1 MTLTNQRPRTLH
13 IGFILAILL
22 VFTLQI
28 TAVGKRRQESKPRR
42 GAARAEKSK
51 KVSARD
57 RRSTRRNDRLS
68 AKASR
73 RGARSRVSPQ
83 LSRRELRLQRKMNA
97 REQASS
103 LRSIE
108 RRLGRPLSKRE
119 RRAESRRNGAQRRR
133 EILAARRRAEAARR
147 AAIARQR
154 AIEKAMRDEV
164 QTFIS
169 RDDTRGEDMEVRRA
183 AVNALGYHAGTVVVM
198 DPMSGK
204 VYSIVNQEWA
214 LRRGFKPCSTI
225 KLVTGV
231 AGLGEKMISPYEPTS
246 VSDKYRLDLT
256 DALAY
261 SNNTYFQHVGGQ
273 VGFNKMMSYARE
285 MGLGEKTGVNA
296 PNEYAGRLPAE
307 KTGFALNR
315 MSSHGDDFEVTAV
328 QLGTMV
334 SAMANGGKLLVPYV
348 PRTSEAQGHTRTKV
362 RRQLDVSP
370 ENWRRMVPGMVG
382 AVNYGSGK
390 KAYDPLQ
397 TVAGKTGTCIGQG
410 AWVGLFTSYA
420 PLANPRLAV
429 VVITRGPDAR
439 SHFPAAVAGRI
450 YRDLNRR
457 FGTPIHLPVATTHP
471 AGDSKAAALNEE
483 EKDAAAEAAA
493 IEAAEVANLADEDA
507 ATAARPEIPLNQT
520 TPPRNAVKRVLMP
533 IPARPTPAQKVAPSQ
548 SSPAKTSAKPPT
560 QPDDRQW
567 RTQPTQP

>member
-1 MTLTNQRPRTLH
+1 MTFTNRPRNLRFA
-13 IGFILAILL
+13 FILSILVVLTFQLTAI
-22 VFTLQI
+22 
-28 TAVGKRRQESKPRR
+28 AKKRQPAKPKR
-42 GAARAEKSK
+42 AARAEKSK

-57 RRSTRRNDRLS
+57 RRGSRNDRLS
-68 AKASR
+68 ARNSR
-73 RGARSRVSPQ
+73 RGSKSRVTAK
-83 LSRRELRLQRKMNA
+83 LSKKELRRQRNMSA
-97 REQASS
+97 REKASS
-103 LRSIE
+103 LKALA
-108 RRLGRPLSKRE
+108 RRLGRPLTKRE
-119 RRAESRRNGAQRRR
+119 LRAEMRRNGAQRRR
-133 EILAARRRAEAARR
+133 EMLAARRRAEAARR

-164 QTFIS
+164 QSFIS
-169 RDDTRGEDMEVRRA
+169 RDDTQGEDLEVRRA
-183 AVNALGYHAGTVVVM
+183 AVNALGFHAGTVVVM

-204 VYSIVNQEWA
+204 IYSVVNQEWA

-231 AGLGEKMISPYEPTS
+231 AGLGEKVISPYETTN

-261 SNNTYFQHVGGQ
+261 SNNTYFQHIGGQ
-273 VGFNKMMSYARE
+273 VGYNKMMSYARE

-315 MSSHGDDFEVTAV
+315 MSSHGDDFEVTAL

-334 SAMANGGKLLVPYV
+334 SAMANGGKLMVPYV
-348 PRTSEAQGHTRTKV
+348 PRTAKEQAQAKGKV
-362 RRQLDVSP
+362 RRELDVSP

-382 AVNYGSGK
+382 AVNYGSGR

-429 VVITRGPDAR
+429 VVITRGSDAR

-457 FGTPIHLPVATTHP
+457 FGTPIHLPVAQTD
-471 AGDSKAAALNEE
+471 ASDDSKSAALNEE

-493 IEAAEVANLADEDA
+493 IEAAEINTLAADENLDVSEVPA
-507 ATAARPEIPLNQT
+507 AQTAA
-520 TPPRNAVKRVLMP
+520 PRNTVKRVLMP
-533 IPARPTPAQKVAPSQ
+533 IPNRPAPVQKTGVPTTSA
-548 SSPAKTSAKPPT
+548 PAKTSVKPAT
-560 QPDDRQW
+560 QPDDRQ
-567 RTQPTQP
+567 RTAPPKNP

>member
-1 MTLTNQRPRTLH
+1 MTSKNFPRSLY
-13 IGFILAILL
+13 IAFILSILL
-22 VFTLQI
+22 VLTFQI
-28 TAVGKRRQESKPRR
+28 TAVAKKRPAAKPKRP
-42 GAARAEKSK
+42 AARAEKSK

-57 RRSTRRNDRLS
+57 RRGNRRELS
-68 AKASR
+68 AKDSR
-73 RGARSRVSPQ
+73 RGAKKASAK
-83 LSRRELRLQRKMNA
+83 LSRKELRRQQNLSA
-97 REQASS
+97 REKAASLKS
-103 LRSIE
+103 LS
-108 RRLGRPLSKRE
+108 RRLGRPLTKRE
-119 RRAESRRNGAQRRR
+119 LRAEMRRNGAQRRR

-169 RDDTRGEDMEVRRA
+169 RDDTQGEDLEVRRA

-198 DPMSGK
+198 DPISGK

-214 LRRGFKPCSTI
+214 MRRGFKPCSTI

-231 AGLGEKMISPYEPTS
+231 AGLGEKVISPYETTNI
-246 VSDKYRLDLT
+246 SDKYRLDLT

-261 SNNTYFQHVGGQ
+261 SNNTYFQHIGGQ

-285 MGLGEKTGVNA
+285 MGLGEKTGVNS
-296 PNEYAGRLPAE
+296 PNEYAGKLPAE

-315 MSSHGDDFEVTAV
+315 MSSHGDDFEVTAL

-334 SAMANGGKLLVPYV
+334 SAMANGGKLLVPFV
-348 PRTSEAQGHTRTKV
+348 PRTSKEQAQAKAKV
-362 RRQLDVSP
+362 RRQLEVSP

-429 VVITRGPDAR
+429 VVITRGSDAR

-457 FGTPIHLPVATTHP
+457 FGTPIHLPVAKVEG

-483 EKDAAAEAAA
+483 EKDTAAEAAA
-493 IEAAEVANLADEDA
+493 VEAAEIQAAESSLPAADAVAAQEV
-507 ATAARPEIPLNQT
+507 PVNQT
-520 TPPRNAVKRVLMP
+520 TAPKNTVKRVLMP
-533 IPARPTPAQKVAPSQ
+533 IQNRPVATQKTGTNTAA
-548 SSPAKTSAKPPT
+548 PAKTSVKPAT
-560 QPDDRQW
+560 QPDDRQ
-567 RTQPTQP
+567 RMAPPKNP